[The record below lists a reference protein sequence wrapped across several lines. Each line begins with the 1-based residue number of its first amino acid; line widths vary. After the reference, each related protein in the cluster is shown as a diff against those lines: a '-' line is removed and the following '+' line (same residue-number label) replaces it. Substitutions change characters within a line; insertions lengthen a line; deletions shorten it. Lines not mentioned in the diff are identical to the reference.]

1 MFYDWIAFVFLRFLV
16 FVFVKFEANRRAGDE
31 DCNSKAFI
39 DFQYTVSY
47 CKNISCTL
55 LQGRR
60 KFWLLT
66 F

>member
-1 MFYDWIAFVFLRFLV
+1 MFYDWIAVVFLRFLV
-16 FVFVKFEANRRAGDE
+16 ADVKFEANRRAGDE
-31 DCNSKAFI
+31 DWNSKAFI